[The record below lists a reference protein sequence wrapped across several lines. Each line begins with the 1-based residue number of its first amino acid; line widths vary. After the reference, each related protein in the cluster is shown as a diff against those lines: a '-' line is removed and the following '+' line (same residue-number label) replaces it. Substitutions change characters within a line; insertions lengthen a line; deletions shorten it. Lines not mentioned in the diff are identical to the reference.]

1 MPYWLV
7 NKMTHR
13 VPSLG
18 INPITGDR
26 THGFTLIELLVVVA
40 VIAILAALLLP
51 ALGRAKMQAQQT
63 ACLSNLRQITTAGL
77 MYLNDTQGGFPY
89 NSPLLPGYDPLVA
102 PAWNWALTN
111 YGASD
116 LVRICPSTRVQSLAV
131 IDAPGAADLA
141 WVGGNI
147 GGGGEDTLPSQM
159 GSYGQN
165 GWFTEFI
172 SKGPTAFSYG
182 GHADFFFHKLSSVQ
196 KPAQTPLFFDQNYVE
211 AVPLETDTPAI
222 DLYFGQPPITAERI
236 GMGCCTILRHGG
248 RTATSSVPYASGQP
262 LPGAI
267 NMCFADGHGELVKL
281 PKLWSY
287 YWHLNWNPALVTGP

>member
-1 MPYWLV
+1 
-7 NKMTHR
+7 MTHR

-63 ACLSNLRQITTAGL
+63 VCLSNLRQVTLAGL
-77 MYLNDTQGGFPY
+77 MYLDETQGGFPY
-89 NSPLLPGYDPLVA
+89 NAPLLPGYEATVA
-102 PAWNWALTN
+102 PQWFWALTN
-111 YGASD
+111 YSVD
-116 LVRICPSTRVQSLAV
+116 TQSLLCPSTHQQPSTGLYLA
-131 IDAPGAADLA
+131 GTADMA
-141 WVGGNI
+141 WI
-147 GGGGEDTLPSQM
+147 GGGVDIPSQLA

-165 GWFTEFI
+165 GWFTEFV

-182 GHADFFFHKLSSVQ
+182 GHADFFFQKLSSVQ

-211 AVPLETDTPAI
+211 TVPLETDTPAT

-267 NMCFADGHGELVKL
+267 NMCVADGHGELVKL